1 MKWEGNRESD
11 NVEDRRSNGGG
22 GSGLF
27 GGRSIGIGTIVVA
40 LVGGWIFGINP
51 MTLLGMLSGGGS
63 SPAQVQQ
70 QVPAQAPPANDRMA
84 AFVSTILADT
94 EDVWKDV
101 FAKGGS
107 TYREPRLVLFRGAT
121 QTACGQGQAAMGP
134 FYCPSDQK
142 VYIDLGFY
150 ETLKNKLGA
159 PGDFAQAYVIA
170 HEVGHHVQ
178 NLLGISEKMDQ
189 MRGRVSKVEFNG
201 LSVRLELQADCFAG
215 VWANH
220 AQTARKILE
229 QGDVEEA
236 MNAAAKIGDDA
247 CSEAAVAAWCQ
258 KVLPTAPA
266 HSASAGSTPV
276 LKAAPSR
283 PAIRLAP
290 GLFDCEVPQ
299 SQIQPPTRR
308 AGKHGGRGH
317 CKDWLGFNLRCN
329 LSAYSATPLLRVDQL

>member
-11 NVEDRRSNGGG
+11 NVEDRRSDDGGGFGGG
-22 GSGLF
+22 GGLL

-40 LVGGWIFGINP
+40 LLGGWVLGINP
-51 MTLLGMLSGGGS
+51 LTILSMLSGGGA
-63 SPAQVQQ
+63 PTAQVQQ
-70 QVPAQAPPANDRMA
+70 QTPAQKPPADDRMA
-84 AFVSTILADT
+84 AFVSTVLADT

-101 FAKGGS
+101 FAKGGA
-107 TYREPRLVLFRGAT
+107 TYKEPRLVLFRGAT

-134 FYCPSDQK
+134 FYCPGDQK

-178 NLLGISEKMDQ
+178 NLLGISGKMDQ
-189 MRGRVSKVEFNG
+189 MRGRVSKADYNV
-201 LSVRLELQADCFAG
+201 LSVKLELQADCFAG

-220 AQTARKILE
+220 AQSARQILE

-247 CSEAAVAAWCQ
+247 LQRSGGGAIVPESF
-258 KVLPTAPA
+258 T
-266 HSASAGSTPV
+266 HGTSAQRQRWFDAGLKNGSIKACDTFSA
-276 LKAAPSR
+276 R
-283 PAIRLAP
+283 
-290 GLFDCEVPQ
+290 
-299 SQIQPPTRR
+299 
-308 AGKHGGRGH
+308 
-317 CKDWLGFNLRCN
+317 NL
-329 LSAYSATPLLRVDQL
+329 